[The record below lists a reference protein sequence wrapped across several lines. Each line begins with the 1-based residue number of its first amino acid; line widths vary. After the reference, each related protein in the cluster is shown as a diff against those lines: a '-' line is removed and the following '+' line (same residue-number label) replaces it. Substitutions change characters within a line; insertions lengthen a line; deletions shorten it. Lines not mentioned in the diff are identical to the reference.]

1 METGGVSVERYRD
14 ELESRYKTYFE
25 RWDRQ
30 QEYPEN
36 NRGIRNPYKVG
47 VGRILEAYY
56 KKEKLR
62 EELEYARSFD
72 EKMDGLHNTLSELI
86 EDRDEKKKR
95 QEKLKPLKRGIS
107 RRTDSEIDWR

>member
-1 METGGVSVERYRD
+1 MKNIKNEGEDRKEHGELLRKSLMETGGVSVDRIRD

-72 EKMDGLHNTLSELI
+72 EKMDGLQ
-86 EDRDEKKKR
+86 DRK
-95 QEKLKPLKRGIS
+95 S
-107 RRTDSEIDWR
+107 VV

>member
-1 METGGVSVERYRD
+1 METGGVSVDRFRD

-36 NRGIRNPYKVG
+36 NRGIRNPYKEG

-62 EELEYARSFD
+62 EELEYARPID
-72 EKMDGLHNTLSELI
+72 EKIDGLNNTPPDLI
-86 EDRDEKKKR
+86 EKREEKKKR
-95 QEKLKPLKRGIS
+95 QENR
-107 RRTDSEIDWR
+107 EQ